1 MFKKLISS
9 AALTIALALTAMNV
23 NAALITQD
31 IVFDDFQTD
40 EVEFETIGSLTIN
53 TSDDD
58 GTGLVFGWENFEL
71 LGFNMLTEA
80 EADLIDP
87 ILFGGFVAGFNPS
100 DLYAG
105 IDFAQFDVTENVFG
119 FYAFNGLVDQIGSGY
134 LIDVFDFTGG
144 LYVFGEI
151 AFANTT
157 VVPEPSAIALLLVGL
172 LGLRLRK
179 TV

>member
-9 AALTIALALTAMNV
+9 AVLTLAFTFTAMNV
-23 NAALITQD
+23 NAALITQE
-31 IVFDDFQTD
+31 IVFDDFETD
-40 EVEFETIGSLTIN
+40 EIEFETIGSLTIN

-58 GTGLVFGWENFEL
+58 GTGQVSRWEDFEL
-71 LGFNMLTEA
+71 FGFNMLTQE
-80 EADLIDP
+80 EADTIDP
-87 ILFGGFVAGFNPS
+87 LLFGVFIAGFNPN

-105 IDFAQFDVTENVFG
+105 IDFAQFDVTENAFG
-119 FYAFNGLVDQIGSGY
+119 FYAFNGLVDQFGTGY
-134 LIDVFDFTGG
+134 LIDVFDFNGG

-157 VVPEPSAIALLLVGL
+157 VVPEPSAIALLLLGL
-172 LGLRLRK
+172 IGLRLRK